1 MATSEEFPHLLVY
14 GPSGAGKKT
23 RVVALLRELFGA
35 GIEKVKLD
43 NRTFKPNPSKT
54 VEITTVA
61 SNFHIECNPS
71 DVGNNDR
78 FVIQEVIKEMASH
91 GVLQSKDQNSKSF
104 KVVILTEVD
113 RLSKQAQAGLR
124 RTMEKYS
131 TTTRL
136 ILMCNSPSKVIEPL
150 RSRCLGIRV
159 PAPTHDELADLL
171 VATAKKEQ
179 VNCDHDL
186 AVKVA
191 LSSERNVRR
200 ALLMLEA
207 MRVQCGSRHMTND
220 LPVQLPDWSVYIGQV
235 AKVCVEEASPAG
247 LLKVRDMLY
256 SLLSNCIP
264 PDVII
269 TQLAKELIKSTDDTV
284 KHEIA
289 NWAAYYENR
298 LHQGSKDIFHLEAF
312 VQVYGCQ

>member
-1 MATSEEFPHLLVY
+1 
-14 GPSGAGKKT
+14 
-23 RVVALLRELFGA
+23 
-35 GIEKVKLD
+35 
-43 NRTFKPNPSKT
+43 
-54 VEITTVA
+54 
-61 SNFHIECNPS
+61 
-71 DVGNNDR
+71 
-78 FVIQEVIKEMASH
+78 
-91 GVLQSKDQNSKSF
+91 
-104 KVVILTEVD
+104 
-113 RLSKQAQAGLR
+113 
-124 RTMEKYS
+124 
-131 TTTRL
+131 
-136 ILMCNSPSKVIEPL
+136 
-150 RSRCLGIRV
+150 
-159 PAPTHDELADLL
+159 
-171 VATAKKEQ
+171 
-179 VNCDHDL
+179 
-186 AVKVA
+186 
-191 LSSERNVRR
+191 
-200 ALLMLEA
+200 MLEA

-312 VQVYGCQ
+312 VAKFMAVNKRVMNELFSMMMA